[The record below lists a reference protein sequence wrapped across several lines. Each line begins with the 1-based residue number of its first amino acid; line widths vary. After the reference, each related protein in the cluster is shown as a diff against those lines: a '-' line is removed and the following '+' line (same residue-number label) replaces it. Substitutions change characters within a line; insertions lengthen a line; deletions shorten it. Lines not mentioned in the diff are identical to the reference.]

1 MVEQRCGSTHFQP
14 YHKEEGFWSISA
26 PVDIGLLLEKK
37 TPATIEKKP
46 GQIA

>member
-1 MVEQRCGSTHFQP
+1 MVEQRCDSTHFQP
-14 YHKEEGFWSISA
+14 YHKKEGFWSVSA
-26 PVDIGLLLEKK
+26 PVDILLEKK